1 MDMKISE
8 NILLALIAL
17 PAIILL
23 LYSLTIIIGNYWILR
38 AGGQTAHENYPPVV
52 EQLMLGFLA
61 ISVGF
66 LLFFL
71 VILGFV
77 PSEVLVTLVSVAVG
91 VLGTLIVKNKKN

>member
-1 MDMKISE
+1 MDIKLAD

-23 LYSLTIIIGNYWILR
+23 LFSVTIIIGNFWILR
-38 AGGQTAHENYPPVV
+38 AGGQTAHENYPPVIG
-52 EQLMLGFLA
+52 QLMLGFVG

-77 PSEVLVTLVSVAVG
+77 PSEALITLISVAAG
-91 VLGTLIVKNKKN
+91 VLGTLVIRGKKD